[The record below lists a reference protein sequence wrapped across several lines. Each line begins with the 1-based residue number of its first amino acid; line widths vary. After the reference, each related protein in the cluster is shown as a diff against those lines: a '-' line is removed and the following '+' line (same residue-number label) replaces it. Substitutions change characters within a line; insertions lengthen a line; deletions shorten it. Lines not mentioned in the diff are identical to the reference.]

1 MINGNF
7 NKKKPSTLDG
17 QRVKSEQDRTTDYLN
32 QQMINNFIPQKPNSG
47 NPYQQIPQQHQNYQQ
62 QQMHLYQQ
70 QLQQQKIL

>member
-1 MINGNF
+1 
-7 NKKKPSTLDG
+7 
-17 QRVKSEQDRTTDYLN
+17 
-32 QQMINNFIPQKPNSG
+32 MINNFIPQKPNSG